1 MLPEKAVVKTK
12 LFTYWGVGEG
22 VLDVSVDTTDEKKM
36 PEKIVEQILKEF
48 QEKGLIEPAI
58 KK

>member
-1 MLPEKAVVKTK
+1 MLPEKAVVKRK

-22 VLDVSVDTTDEKKM
+22 VLDVSVDTIDEKKM